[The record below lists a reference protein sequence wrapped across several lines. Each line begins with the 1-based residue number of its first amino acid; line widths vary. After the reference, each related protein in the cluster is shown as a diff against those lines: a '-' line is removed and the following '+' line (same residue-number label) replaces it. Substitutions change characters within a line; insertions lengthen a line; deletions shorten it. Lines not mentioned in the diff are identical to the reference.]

1 MGALSGEK
9 AARRAQGEGQGVKT
23 AAEDVVTVQD
33 RTVPVEQEAEEGG
46 GRSRSEPG
54 APRPGSPAREFA
66 GEEGRA
72 AVSRSWER
80 RV

>member
-1 MGALSGEK
+1 M
-9 AARRAQGEGQGVKT
+9 KT

-33 RTVPVEQEAEEGG
+33 RTMPVEQEAEEGG